1 MAGTSN
7 NPIEELIESLKR
19 LPGIGPKAAQ
29 RLTYQLLTT
38 EKEDAVRLGNAL
50 LNAVHEVKRCP
61 RCNNLTDREICNFCA
76 SPYRDESQLCVVE
89 TVADMMVIEQSLSW
103 NGRYFILMGR
113 LSPLNGVGPNELE
126 LSHLIQRATEPEVK
140 EVVIATSFTA
150 EGEATALAI
159 TDLLAKY
166 APDLKVTRIAKGV
179 PAGAELEY
187 TDVNTVAQAMLNRR
201 IRENL

>member
-1 MAGTSN
+1 M
-7 NPIEELIESLKR
+7 R
-19 LPGIGPKAAQ
+19 QLPGIGPKAAQ
-29 RLTYQLLTT
+29 RMAYQLLTSD
-38 EKEDAVRLGNAL
+38 KETASRLGNAL
-50 LNAVHEVKRCP
+50 LNAVKTVKRCP
-61 RCNNLTDREICNFCA
+61 RCNNLTDKDICKYC
-76 SPYRDESQLCVVE
+76 SSIHRDDSLLCVVE

-113 LSPLNGVGPNELE
+113 LSPLNGIGPNELE
-126 LSHLIQRATEPEVK
+126 LGHLIDRASEPEVK

-159 TDLLAKY
+159 TELLAKH
-166 APDLKVTRIAKGV
+166 APQVKVTRIAKGI

-201 IRENL
+201 IRENN

>member
-1 MAGTSN
+1 MSN
-7 NPIEELIESLKR
+7 AQTIERLINALRK

-29 RLTYQLLTT
+29 RIAYQLLIHDR
-38 EKEDAVRLGNAL
+38 EKAVELGKTL
-50 LNAVHEVKRCP
+50 LEAVENVKRCP
-61 RCNNLTDREICNFCA
+61 KCNNLTDQ
-76 SPYRDESQLCVVE
+76 DLCVYCSSTKRDSHEMCIVE
-89 TVADMMVIEQSLSW
+89 TVADMLVIEQSLSW

-113 LSPLNGVGPNELE
+113 LSPLNGVGPAELGMQQLTERIQDPE
-126 LSHLIQRATEPEVK
+126 LQ

-159 TDLLAKY
+159 SELIAKHR
-166 APDLKVTRIAKGV
+166 PDLKTTRIAKGI

-201 IRENL
+201 VRENV

>member
-1 MAGTSN
+1 MASLSS
-7 NPIEELIESLKR
+7 IEELIDSLR
-19 LPGIGPKAAQ
+19 HLPGIGPKAAQ
-29 RLTYQLLTT
+29 RMAYQLLTT
-38 EKEDAVRLGNAL
+38 DKEAASRLGNAL
-50 LNAVHEVKRCP
+50 LNAVSSVKRCP
-61 RCNNLTDREICNFCA
+61 RCNNLTDKDICRFC
-76 SPYRDESQLCVVE
+76 SSIHRDDSLLCVVE

-113 LSPLNGVGPNELE
+113 LSPLNGIGPNELE
-126 LSHLIQRATEPEVK
+126 LGHLIERASEPEVK

-159 TDLLAKY
+159 SELLTKHT
-166 APDLKVTRIAKGV
+166 PHVKVSRIAKGV

-201 IRENL
+201 IRENN